1 MSEPVVET
9 EFRLRALIQANQLLM
24 AAVEPEELVRT
35 ILQSAVRLV
44 SAEAC
49 GIGLLDA
56 GGEHLT
62 FSRLAGAGAVE
73 EFRIGAE
80 QGVAGWVAQ
89 RGEAVVSNDV
99 ARDERFFAGVDDVTG
114 VKTRSLLCAPLRR
127 GDQVLGVIEAINHTT
142 SGFSQEDL
150 ELLKAFAGLGAIA
163 LERASAF
170 ADMRDANEALR
181 QTVDDRYRLV
191 VGESAIMRDVV
202 ATAERASASSATLLL
217 LGESG
222 TGKEVLARAVH
233 GWSPRADQAF
243 TAVNCAALSR
253 ELLESELFGHEKGA
267 FTGATTAKKGR
278 FELANKGTLFLDEIG
293 EVPADMQVKLL
304 RVLQE
309 REFQRVGGTRDIHT
323 DVRII
328 AATNRDLKEAMKR
341 GEFRED
347 LYYRLAVVT
356 IALPPLRARPE
367 DVPVLAGGLLER
379 ACREMN
385 REPLEISPGAL
396 ERLCAYAWPGNV
408 RELSNVIERA
418 VVLAPGPR
426 IVEADLPPELH
437 GGAETAGMDTAI
449 GDLPFSNAVE
459 EFKRATIRRALAD
472 AEGNQTRAAETLG
485 MRQPNLSRLIKS
497 LGI

>member
-1 MSEPVVET
+1 MGEAVIET

-24 AAVEPEELVRT
+24 AAVEPEDLVRT

-73 EFRIGAE
+73 EFRIGAD
-80 QGVAGWVAQ
+80 QGIAGWVAQ
-89 RGEAVVSNDV
+89 RGEAVLSNDV
-99 ARDERFFAGVDDVTG
+99 ASDDRFFAGVDHVTG

-127 GDQVLGVIEAINHTT
+127 GEQVVGVIEAINHTT
-142 SGFSQEDL
+142 SGFADEDL

-181 QTVDDRYRLV
+181 ETIDDRYRLV
-191 VGESAIMRDVV
+191 VGESASMREVV
-202 ATAERASASSATLLL
+202 ATAERAAASNATLLL

-243 TAVNCAALSR
+243 TAVHCAALSR

-267 FTGATTAKKGR
+267 FTGATAAKKGR

-293 EVPADMQVKLL
+293 EIPAEMQVKLL

-367 DVPVLAGGLLER
+367 DLPGLVDELLAR
-379 ACREMN
+379 SCREMN
-385 REPLEISPGAL
+385 RERLEVEPSAL
-396 ERLCAYAWPGNV
+396 ARMCAYGWPGNV

-418 VVLAPGPR
+418 VVLAPGPK
-426 IVEADLPPELH
+426 ITENDLPPEVRGSLEA
-437 GGAETAGMDTAI
+437 AEAPEAA
-449 GDLPFSNAVE
+449 DLSFADAVD
-459 EFKRATIRRALAD
+459 EFKRSAIRRALASTG
-472 AEGNQTRAAETLG
+472 GNQTRAAQALG